1 MSSVVWAIPQVLF
14 LAPSGFGAILRTAR
28 CQGLEMITQV
38 GREMQ
43 HLSAWE
49 LLSEIFSDKNVFK
62 KESLFAKLN
71 FQITNKYM
79 KKCSISRSIREVQI
93 NTMM

>member
-1 MSSVVWAIPQVLF
+1 
-14 LAPSGFGAILRTAR
+14 
-28 CQGLEMITQV
+28 MITQV

>member
-1 MSSVVWAIPQVLF
+1 
-14 LAPSGFGAILRTAR
+14 
-28 CQGLEMITQV
+28 MITQV

-62 KESLFAKLN
+62 
-71 FQITNKYM
+71 YM
-79 KKCSISRSIREVQI
+79 KKCSISRTIREVQI